1 MQLKNT
7 SRIHERNNMKHSSLT
22 DRSRPRLLAGLL
34 AVLVTLLSS
43 GCSSLIPESEAQRQ
57 FMLGAAEPLA
67 DNSSDGAPAVT
78 DGMQKRWPRMSIRV
92 ALNSR
97 FDTNRL
103 LMLSSEQ
110 ELMPYQGA
118 RWALALPELLRERW
132 SQALEDSELVGLS
145 YGEGSKQGLRPA
157 LVIHLREFQ
166 ARLLGANRAECQV
179 ALALE
184 FLSDERGLPQSRHF
198 QAKRE
203 VSTEDAAQVAAGF
216 NQAHEEILQQALHWL
231 AQQ

>member
-1 MQLKNT
+1 
-7 SRIHERNNMKHSSLT
+7 MKHSSPT
-22 DRSRPRLLAGLL
+22 NRSRPHLLAGLF
-34 AVLVTLLSS
+34 AVLVSFLSS
-43 GCSSLIPESEAQRQ
+43 GCSSLIPESEVQRQ
-57 FMLGAAEPLA
+57 FLLGATESLDADRAE
-67 DNSSDGAPAVT
+67 GAGAVT
-78 DGMQKRWPRMSIRV
+78 EGVQKRWPQMSIRV

-132 SQALEDSELVGLS
+132 SQALESSALVGLS

-166 ARLLGANRAECQV
+166 ARLLGENRAECQV

-184 FLSDERGLPQSRHF
+184 FLSEERGLPQSRHF
-198 QAKRE
+198 QARRE

-216 NQAHEEILQQALHWL
+216 NQAHEEILQQAMHWL
-231 AQQ
+231 EQQ